1 MPYEITNNFTIQSY
15 FCQHLYY
22 LRPGFWTYYASFLD
36 HFPFISSFAEQG
48 TNTSENP
55 IQKNTPSKRIS
66 LFYPRIL
73 PTTFKE
79 SYRLEIPSISNN
91 LYHF

>member
-1 MPYEITNNFTIQSY
+1 MPYEITSNFTIQSH

-36 HFPFISSFAEQG
+36 HFPFIPSYIEQG
-48 TNTSENP
+48 TEIPENP
-55 IQKNTPSKRIS
+55 IKKNTSSKRIS

-73 PTTFKE
+73 STTFNK
-79 SYRLEIPSISNN
+79 SYGLEIPGISNN